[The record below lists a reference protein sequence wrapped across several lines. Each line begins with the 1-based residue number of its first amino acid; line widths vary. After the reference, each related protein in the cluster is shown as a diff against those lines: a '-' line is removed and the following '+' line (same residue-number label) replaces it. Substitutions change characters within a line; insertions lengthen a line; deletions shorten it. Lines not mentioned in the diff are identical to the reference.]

1 MNPVVRIVQEL
12 VPRLGEADSEPTP
25 LDGGITNKNFRV
37 AMGGSEYVIRVPG
50 KDTSLLGIDRGAER
64 DSGELAS
71 SLGISPEV
79 VAMLTDP
86 PCLVTRFVEGETLDS
101 EQLRDPATL
110 ADVAASLAKLHSSG
124 ATLPTEFDSFRVV
137 EDYAQTAADRGVE
150 VPGSYEEAHGHS
162 KRIEAALS
170 GPEHAPVPCH
180 NDLLAANFIRGD
192 QLWIVDW
199 DYAGMGDRYFDLG
212 NFAVN
217 NELDDAAAQAFLTA
231 YFGEE
236 PGERRTAT
244 LRLFRF
250 MSDFREAMWG
260 VVQQGI
266 SDLDFDFVDYAAK
279 HFQRLRDAAADPAF
293 ERAIESA
300 QGK

>member
-1 MNPVVRIVQEL
+1 
-12 VPRLGEADSEPTP
+12 LGEADSNPTP

-37 AMGGSEYVIRVPG
+37 SMGGSEYVIRVPG

-71 SLGISPEV
+71 RVGISPEV

-86 PCLVTRFVEGETLDS
+86 PCLVTRFVEGETLDP
-101 EQLRDPATL
+101 ERLRDPATL
-110 ADVAASLAKLHSSG
+110 AEVASSLRKLHSSG
-124 ATLPTEFDSFRVV
+124 ETLPTAFDSFRVP
-137 EDYAQTAADRGVE
+137 EAYAETAAERGVE
-150 VPGSYEEAHGHS
+150 VPADYEEAHAHS
-162 KRIEAALS
+162 TRIEAVLE
-170 GPEHAPVPCH
+170 GPEHEHVPCH
-180 NDLLAANFIRGD
+180 NDLLAANFIRGE

-217 NELDDAAAQAFLTA
+217 NELDDDAARAFLSA

-236 PGERRTAT
+236 PGERRMAT

-266 SDLDFDFVDYAAK
+266 SDLDFDFADYADK
-279 HFQRLRDAAADPAF
+279 HFQRLRDAAAHPEF
-293 ERAIESA
+293 ESA
-300 QGK
+300 IDRAGGA